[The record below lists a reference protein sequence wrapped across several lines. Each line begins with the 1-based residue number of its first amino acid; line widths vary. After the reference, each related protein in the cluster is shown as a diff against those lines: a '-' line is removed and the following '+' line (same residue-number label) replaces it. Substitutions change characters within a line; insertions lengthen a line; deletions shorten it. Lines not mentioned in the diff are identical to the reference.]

1 MTICDFKLQI
11 EDFQSQ
17 IYNPQSAMVH

>member
-1 MTICDFKLQI
+1 MAICDFKLQI